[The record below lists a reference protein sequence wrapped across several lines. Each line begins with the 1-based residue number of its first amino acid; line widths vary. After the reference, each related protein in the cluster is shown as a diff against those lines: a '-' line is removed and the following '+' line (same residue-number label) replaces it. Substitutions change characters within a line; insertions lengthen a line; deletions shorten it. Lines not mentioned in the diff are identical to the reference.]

1 MRYVAAYLLA
11 VLGGTENPS
20 EADVKKILSSVGV
33 DVDAA
38 SLKKVVDTLKGKNLE
53 ELMNEG
59 RKKLA
64 TMPSGGGAAAPAAAA
79 AAPAAAAG
87 GDKKAEATKA
97 KEKEPESEE
106 EDDDMG
112 FGLFD

>member
-1 MRYVAAYLLA
+1 LAA
-11 VLGGTENPS
+11 LGGNASPS

-38 SLKKVVDTLKGKNLE
+38 SLKKVVDELKGKNIE
-53 ELMNEG
+53 ELMDAG

-64 TMPSGGGAAAPAAAA
+64 TMPAGGAAPAAAA
-79 AAPAAAAG
+79 GGAAPAAAG
-87 GDKKAEATKA
+87 GDKKAEKP
-97 KEKEPESEE
+97 KEKEPEPESDEG
-106 EDDDMG
+106 DDDMG